1 MKRKI
6 LIIVAIVV
14 LIFGVLIALPFFYKD
29 KLLTVVKNTLNNQVN
44 ARIDFADFNLSVF
57 RHFPKVTLRLQGL
70 RVTGNDEFAQD
81 TIFSAGSV
89 STTISLG
96 ELLNS
101 RELELTSLVVE
112 NPRILLISDKAGK
125 VNWNIAKPSSGTAVV
140 PSEAS
145 SGTFKMK
152 LNDIQ
157 VENLNLRYCDEAMP
171 MNVWVKNTNLS
182 SSGKVAGSMTDF
194 KMEARA
200 GEFIFEYDSVQY
212 ISKTSLKAE
221 TLLKADMDKMKFG
234 FDQGKLWINHLP
246 LQIEGWFAMPD
257 DSMRFDLS
265 FHSEKSDFA
274 TILALVPADFQK
286 YLSKADI
293 KGSADFKGSVKGV
306 YADEIYPAIDV
317 RLVASDAS
325 FKYQDLPESIQ
336 DIQIS
341 AQITKPE
348 GELNLL
354 KVNVD
359 RAHASVRNNP
369 VDLQLQLSDL
379 MTDPNISGAFSGTI
393 DFASLKQA
401 LPLDSLDLTGILKVN
416 LQLAGRMSSIEKKQ
430 YEKFQSNGE
439 ASLLNF
445 KIVSNQLTRP
455 VEVKNAQVKMNTSQ
469 IEVQRFSGTIGQSDF
484 SIQGK
489 VGNYLAYLFRN
500 DVLTGNFNLTSGFL
514 NLTELSNLQRPAKP
528 SKDMSSA
535 EKQIAQAKPDSVVA
549 FQVPDK
555 LDMSFQSQVQRALY
569 DRMPISNIQGLVRLK
584 NRSLNLTGLTMNMLD
599 GTVAMNGSYT
609 SNATNNPLFDFKFDM
624 RAIDLPTAYQSL
636 TTFQRYAPISSYSQ
650 GKVSMQFSLSGVMNQ
665 SMEIV
670 PVSLNG
676 DGLLNTQN
684 LMIAGSPVFDQIRG
698 MIKKEKLK
706 NIKIDD
712 FTAKFQFE
720 NGALKLNPFSTR
732 VADQQATVSGSLSA
746 DLKMNLKLDFLV
758 NRDDLG
764 TDINKGLSLL
774 PGSEN
779 IKMVEA
785 SVILNG
791 PISKPE
797 VSLDLSK
804 ARAQIEEEVKKASK
818 EQIKNSVKKIGD
830 ELKKLFK

>member
-1 MKRKI
+1 
-6 LIIVAIVV
+6 
-14 LIFGVLIALPFFYKD
+14 
-29 KLLTVVKNTLNNQVN
+29 
-44 ARIDFADFNLSVF
+44 
-57 RHFPKVTLRLQGL
+57 LQGL